1 MAINEAWPGLRTKMN
16 FFWTYHKFQSMSLK
30 RLSGL
35 ILHVEN
41 KLARW
46 VYLRIITTCTWIVS
60 PCDNKQE
67 LFNHIVQDSSPPP
80 SLPAKTLALEVAL
93 PAVAPPIVIGP
104 QADAPTFMATP
115 LAPPHTAPPVV
126 TPRAPLLLV
135 TKNKNKV
142 LVSSNILF

>member
-1 MAINEAWPGLRTKMN
+1 MEINEAWPGLRMKMN

-46 VYLRIITTCTWIVS
+46 VYLRIITTCTWIIS
-60 PCDNKQE
+60 LWHNKQE
-67 LFNHIVQDSSPPP
+67 LFNHIVRNFSPSP
-80 SLPAKTLALEVAL
+80 SPPAKTLALEVAPL
-93 PAVAPPIVIGP
+93 AVAPTIVAGP
-104 QADAPTFMATP
+104 QANAPTFMATP
-115 LAPPHTAPPVV
+115 PAPPHTAPLIV

-135 TKNKNKV
+135 TKNKV